1 MKKAKTFFLAVF
13 LGCAFS
19 YGALSESVRQNFI
32 SSCEDGGSSPEFCE
46 CVFGKVEKKYSQKQ
60 IDAIE
65 LKLRRG
71 HSDLGYSEFVRKAS
85 GECDAEIS
93 AGTSLGALAVSGETK
108 KSGPALSPEELA
120 ALEALGLDAE
130 FASGVVNALLES
142 PEYRDV
148 FLAECSVEIVPYLG
162 ASQARNS
169 CECAYRK
176 LASTENVEKWMGA
189 LGGGNLDD
197 SLALETFLPCFPE
210 TFTPEMEK
218 FLLDSCETV
227 ASKSVCRCIVG
238 EIESHFTLGELLRKT
253 LKNPS
258 FIQGYATGA
267 AFRCKDD

>member
-1 MKKAKTFFLAVF
+1 MEKMKAFFVTVFWGTALAF
-13 LGCAFS
+13 
-19 YGALSESVRQNFI
+19 GALSENVRQNFI

-71 HSDLGYSEFVRKAS
+71 HSDMGYAEFVRKSS
-85 GECDAEIS
+85 GECDAEIGVG
-93 AGTSLGALAVSGETK
+93 ASLGALAVSGESA
-108 KSGPALSPEELA
+108 KSNPALSTEELA

-130 FASGVVNALLES
+130 FAAGVVNALLES

-148 FLAECSVEIVPYLG
+148 FLAECSVEVLPYLG
-162 ASQARNS
+162 ASQARKS
-169 CECAYRK
+169 CDCAYRK
-176 LASTENVEKWMGA
+176 LASSENIEKWMGA
-189 LGGGNLDD
+189 LRGENLDD

-210 TFTPEMEK
+210 TFTPEMKK
-218 FLLDSCETV
+218 FMMDSCETV

-238 EIESHFTLGELLRKT
+238 EIESHFTLGQLLRKT
-253 LKNPS
+253 LRNPS

-267 AFRCKDD
+267 AIRCKDD